1 MNLRVAVSL
10 LLVSLSFGLAAC
22 RGSDA
27 RSSEQQLW
35 SLGGLSYGTPPWDAG
50 VPPMDASLPS
60 PDAGLPDAG
69 PPDAMP
75 PPDGGPHDGGPSD
88 GGPSDGG
95 PHDGGPSDGGP
106 YDGGPHDGGP
116 HDGHPP
122 DDPHSAPKIP
132 YDGGTGRQ
140 SWWKDTDGI
149 EPELAGCHIEYTARG
164 CANAA
169 ARQFGE
175 YCSADG
181 LVETNPDPGECHD
194 HAGDIG
200 HPYVVDCD
208 RWCRNDLAI
217 TTDTQSMIRGVAARN
232 GRCQVIGYLPCNGL
246 FVDSARC
253 LCSDGFKG
261 NGETTPPEGYPGD

>member
-10 LLVSLSFGLAAC
+10 SVSLVSLALAAC

-27 RSSEQQLW
+27 RSSEQELW
-35 SLGGLSYGTPPWDAG
+35 SLGGLTYGDPP
-50 VPPMDASLPS
+50 
-60 PDAGLPDAG
+60 PDAGLPPEDG
-69 PPDAMP
+69 GLPLPDAPP
-75 PPDGGPHDGGPSD
+75 PPDGGPHDGGPY
-88 GGPSDGG
+88 
-95 PHDGGPSDGGP
+95 DGGP

-116 HDGHPP
+116 HDGGPHDDGGLP
-122 DDPHSAPKIP
+122 DPHSAPKIP
-132 YDGGTGRQ
+132 YDGGTGQR

-149 EPELAGCHIEYTARG
+149 EPELAGCHVEYTAQG

-181 LVETNPDPGECHD
+181 LVETNPGPGECHD
-194 HAGDIG
+194 HARDIG